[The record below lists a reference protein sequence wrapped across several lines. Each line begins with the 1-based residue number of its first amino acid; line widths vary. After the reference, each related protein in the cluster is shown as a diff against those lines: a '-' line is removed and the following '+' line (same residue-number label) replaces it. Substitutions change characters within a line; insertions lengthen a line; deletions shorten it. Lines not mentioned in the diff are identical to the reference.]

1 MAAVSSRNGNRRSRR
16 MVSDINVV
24 PYIDVMLVLL
34 VIFMVTAPLLP
45 PGQIELPTVGKS
57 NVLAEPYIAIE
68 IDADQQMTVKVRN
81 SDDPF
86 EAQATRGDLF
96 GIISNLNMR
105 QEKQMPVGIAADKN
119 VPYEAVMFVL
129 DGLKRANV
137 DRVGLL
143 GEPEGR

>member
-1 MAAVSSRNGNRRSRR
+1 MPSIRASSGRAGRR
-16 MVSDINVV
+16 MKNEINVV

-68 IDADQQMTVKVRN
+68 IAADQQMTVTLRN

-86 EAQATRGDLF
+86 QAQATRADLF
-96 GIISNLNMR
+96 GIISNLR
-105 QEKQMPVGIAADKN
+105 LDKPLPVGIAADKA

>member
-1 MAAVSSRNGNRRSRR
+1 MPASRSASNQRRARR
-16 MVSDINVV
+16 MVSDMNVV

-68 IDADQQMTVKVRN
+68 ISADQEMTVRLRN

-86 EAQATRGDLF
+86 ERKVTRGELI
-96 GIISNLNMR
+96 GTVTNLR
-105 QEKQMPVGIAADKN
+105 LEQPLPVGIAADKA

-129 DGLKRANV
+129 DGLKRADV

>member
-1 MAAVSSRNGNRRSRR
+1 MPSMTSRNGSRRSRR

-68 IDADQQMTVKVRN
+68 IDAQQQMTVKLRN

-86 EAQATRGDLF
+86 EAQATRADIF
-96 GIISNLNMR
+96 GIISNLR
-105 QEKQMPVGIAADKN
+105 LETPMPVGIAADKA